1 VGLRLL
7 DETTVVAVFGDG
19 FLAVPP
25 FFVPS
30 DSLRRCSE
38 RDGVPYV
45 LTLLVK
51 LAAAG

>member
-1 VGLRLL
+1 VDLSA
-7 DETTVVAVFGDG
+7 TTDLTAVVAVFEHGDG

-30 DSLRRCSE
+30 DSFRRRSE

-45 LTLLVK
+45 LTSW
-51 LAAAG
+51 